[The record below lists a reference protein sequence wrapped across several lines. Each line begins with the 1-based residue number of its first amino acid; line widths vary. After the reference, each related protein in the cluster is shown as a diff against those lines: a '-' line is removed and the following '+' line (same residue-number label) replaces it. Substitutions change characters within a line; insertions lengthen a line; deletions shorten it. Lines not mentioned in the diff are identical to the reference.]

1 MRSRTPVAL
10 GLALVALATAP
21 AAHAAYRFAAPD
33 GAFTGTCTSASS
45 PCRLE
50 YVRTVTGIG
59 DQVVVFAGTYDL
71 IGPVNFT
78 KGEWIYGYNGRPRI
92 RGSAV
97 GDPLFAVH
105 NGGTVQNL
113 RFEQSGPQP
122 ALAVE
127 SGLVLNV
134 LATNTYSGSG
144 ENTAVRLDNGGT
156 AREVVAHGTG
166 SGAIGL
172 DVNGGSAQLRNV
184 TAYANQ
190 ANGTALFIG
199 SGAGGSPSVTA
210 RNVIARNPSSSS
222 ISVTGTPA
230 QNATLNIDHSN
241 HNGIN
246 ATYAAVSEDSNQS
259 APPSFKNVAGGDFH
273 QASGS
278 VTRNAGADGGLST
291 TDFDGD
297 QRVAG
302 GVADIGADEWTPAPY
317 AETGG
322 ATLIGA
328 TVATVHGTVIPKGGA
343 TTQYFNWGLTAA
355 YGNPSGF
362 GLIFAPQPAGNGT
375 ATVAVS
381 RKLTGLK
388 PSTTY
393 HYRLRAANETGMAF
407 GADATFKTG
416 PPGTP
421 DPGGSGPEPGQPGG
435 AILTLTGASVR
446 PSRFRVGRR
455 PTAVSAQRRRS
466 RRRPIPRA
474 TTIRFT
480 LSEPATVT
488 IAIKR
493 KLAGRRK
500 GRRCVRPTRRL
511 RRARRC
517 TRLIAK
523 GTLTRRSKLGA
534 NSVRFTGR
542 IGRRKLAPGR
552 YAAVLRARDVAGN
565 VSGKRTLAFTILPS

>member
-10 GLALVALATAP
+10 ALALFALATAP

-50 YVRTVTGIG
+50 YVRTVTGFG
-59 DQVVVFAGTYDL
+59 DQVVVFAGIYDL

-97 GDPLFAVH
+97 GDPLFAVE

-113 RFEQSGPQP
+113 RFEQDGPQP

-144 ENTAVRLDNGGT
+144 ENTAVRLDDGGS

-199 SGAGGSPSVTA
+199 SGPGGSPSVTA

-222 ISVTGTPA
+222 ISVTGTA
-230 QNATLNIDHSN
+230 SQKAVLNIDHSN

-246 ATYAAVSEDSNQS
+246 PTLATVNESSNQS
-259 APPSFKNVAGGDFH
+259 AAPSFKNLAGGDFH
-273 QASGS
+273 QNSGS

-343 TTQYFNWGLTAA
+343 TTQYFNWGLTAS

-362 GLIFAPQPAGNGT
+362 GLLFAPQSAGNGT
-375 ATVAVS
+375 ATVPVS

-393 HYRLRAANETGMAF
+393 HYRLRATNETGTAL

-446 PSRFRVGRR
+446 PSRFRVGRGS
-455 PTAVSAQRRRS
+455 TAISAQRRRS
-466 RRRPIPRA
+466 RRRPVPRG

-488 IAIKR
+488 IVIKR
-493 KLAGRRK
+493 KLAGRRR
-500 GRRCVRPTRRL
+500 GRRCVKPTRRL

-517 TRLIAK
+517 TRLRPA
-523 GTLTRRSKLGA
+523 GTLTRKSALGA
-534 NSVRFTGR
+534 SAVRFTGR
-542 IGRRKLAPGR
+542 VGRRRLAAGK
-552 YAAVLRARDVAGN
+552 YAAVLSARDAADN
-565 VSGKRTLAFTILPS
+565 VSTKRTLAFTVLPG